1 MRVLNRYLMG
11 GFLRSLVLTM
21 GVLSFVMYIG
31 TVVKAIEYVTRGV
44 SLMFILK
51 IFVYEIPYTMGFVIP
66 ISVMTTTL
74 LHFGRLSGD
83 GEITAMKAGGISLA
97 QIASPVLLCS
107 IALSALCF
115 WFQAVMS
122 PKAHL
127 ARREMMRDIGKEDP
141 RALIQEGK
149 TIANFPGMQ
158 VYIGRRDADR
168 LEDIVIHQFGPN
180 GIKGQVRAKE
190 GKVDYNPETMAME
203 LVLKQTRMTQY
214 GQTGDG
220 GELRTLMAEVYPMHL
235 DLSGMMTRGAF
246 KRKPT
251 DMTFAQ
257 LVAAE
262 KDVTAYFPHLAGDAE
277 HIERMRVK
285 MATEASKRL
294 ALSLSCV
301 AFTVLSVS
309 LGLTSRRRQSSM
321 GVGIALVLVFFFY
334 LFIVIA
340 DSMVDHLP
348 QWRPDF
354 VPWIPVLLC
363 EVAGGILLWKNR

>member
-1 MRVLNRYLMG
+1 MG
-11 GFLRSLVLTM
+11 GFLKSLVMTM

-44 SLMFILK
+44 SLMFILR
-51 IFVYEIPYTMGFVIP
+51 IFAYEIPYTMGFVIP

-83 GEITAMKAGGISLA
+83 GEITAMKAGGISLP

-107 IALSALCF
+107 IALSALCL
-115 WFQAVMS
+115 WFQAELS
-122 PKAHL
+122 PRAHH
-127 ARREMMRDIGKEDP
+127 ARRAMMRDIGKEDP

-149 TIANFPGMQ
+149 SIANFPGMQ

-180 GIKGQVRAKE
+180 GIKGQVRAKA
-190 GKVDYNPETMAME
+190 GTIDYDTETMAMDLLLE
-203 LVLKQTRMTQY
+203 NVRMTQY
-214 GQTGDG
+214 DQTGGD
-220 GELRTLMAEVYPMHL
+220 ELRKLLADVYPMHL
-235 DLSGMMTRGAF
+235 DLSEMMTRGVL
-246 KRKPT
+246 KRKPN
-251 DMTFAQ
+251 DMTFSE
-257 LVAAE
+257 LIAAE
-262 KDVTAYFPHLAGDAE
+262 RNVTAFFPHLAGDAE
-277 HIERMRVK
+277 KIERMRVK

-301 AFTVLSVS
+301 AFSILSVS
-309 LGLTSRRRQSSM
+309 LGLTSRRRQSSA
-321 GVGIALVLVFFFY
+321 GVGIALVLVFSFY
-334 LFIVIA
+334 MFIVLA

-363 EVAGGILLWKNR
+363 EFAGGFLLWKNR

>member
-1 MRVLNRYLMG
+1 MG
-11 GFLRSLVLTM
+11 GFLKSLVMTM
-21 GVLSFVMYIG
+21 GVLTFVMYIG

-51 IFVYEIPYTMGFVIP
+51 IFAYEIPYTMGFVIP

-83 GEITAMKAGGISLA
+83 GEITAMKAGGVSLG
-97 QIASPVLLCS
+97 QIASPIFLCS
-107 IALSALCF
+107 ILLSGLCL
-115 WFQAVMS
+115 WFQAELS
-122 PKAHL
+122 PKAHH
-127 ARREMMRDIGKEDP
+127 ARRAMLRDVGKEDP

-149 TIANFPGMQ
+149 AIANFPGMQ
-158 VYIGRRDADR
+158 VYIGRREADD

-180 GIKGQVRAKE
+180 GIKGQIRAKE
-190 GKVDYNPETMAME
+190 GTVDYHSDSMAMD
-203 LVLKQTRMTQY
+203 LLLKDARMTQY
-214 GQTGDG
+214 DKAGG
-220 GELRTLMAEVYPMHL
+220 GEVRTLMAEVYPMHL
-235 DLSGMMTRGAF
+235 DLSGMMTRGEL
-246 KRKPT
+246 KRKPN
-251 DMTFAQ
+251 DMTFRE
-257 LVAAE
+257 LVDAE
-262 KDVTAYFPHLAGDAE
+262 TNVTEYFPHLAGDAE
-277 HIERMRVK
+277 KIERMRVK

-301 AFTVLSVS
+301 AFTILSVS
-309 LGLTSRRRQSSM
+309 LGLTSRRRQSSG

-334 LFIVIA
+334 LFIVLA

-363 EVAGGILLWKNR
+363 EVVGGVLLWKNR

>member
-11 GFLRSLVLTM
+11 GFLRSLVMTM
-21 GVLSFVMYIG
+21 GVLTFVMYIG

-51 IFVYEIPYTMGFVIP
+51 IFAYEIPYTMGFVIP

-97 QIASPVLLCS
+97 QIASPVFLCS
-107 IALSALCF
+107 IALSALCL
-115 WFQAVMS
+115 WFQAELS
-122 PKAHL
+122 PRAHH

-168 LEDIVIHQFGPN
+168 LEDIVIHQFGPH
-180 GIKGQVRAKE
+180 GIKGQIRAKA
-190 GKVDYNPETMAME
+190 GKIDYDPATMAME
-203 LVLKQTRMTQY
+203 LLLEQTRMTQY
-214 GQTGDG
+214 DQTGG
-220 GELRTLMAEVYPMHL
+220 GELRTLMANVYPMHL
-235 DLSGMMTRGAF
+235 DLSGMMTRSAF
-246 KRKPT
+246 KRKPN
-251 DMTFAQ
+251 DMTFGE
-257 LVAAE
+257 LLAAE

-277 HIERMRVK
+277 KIERMRVK

-334 LFIVIA
+334 LFIVVA
-340 DSMVDHLP
+340 DSMVDHMP

-363 EVAGGILLWKNR
+363 EIAGGILLWKNR